1 MSAPWWGG
9 RRRVLAGR
17 RSRASGQGLV
27 EFALVIPIFLF
38 MLFGTIDVGRFVYLN
53 STLSQAA
60 REGARLGSVEASYR
74 GSGDAACGT
83 AGGPVCPAND
93 AALLTDITTAANRM
107 MAPFG
112 SVDATYMSC
121 VLAPPDGT
129 TPTGT
134 WTGTSC
140 SNHAPGD
147 VISVRVTA
155 AFEPLTP
162 FISQLFGVRTLSGSA
177 SMLIN

>member
-1 MSAPWWGG
+1 MSNQGSLPTFLRRG
-9 RRRVLAGR
+9 RRAP
-17 RSRASGQGLV
+17 GQALV

-38 MLFGTIDVGRFVYLN
+38 MLSGVIDVGRFVYLS

-74 GSGDAACGT
+74 GSTDAACGT
-83 AGGPVCPAND
+83 LGGPVCPAND
-93 AALLTDITTAANRM
+93 AVLLADIATAADRM

-112 SVDATYMSC
+112 TVDSASMSC

-129 TPTGT
+129 PPTGE
-134 WTGTSC
+134 WTGTTC

-162 FISQLFGVRTLSGSA
+162 VISQLFGVRTLSGSA
-177 SMLIN
+177 TMFVN